1 MDPAFPHAHMIEFAY
16 AGKGMYTEALANIE
30 DGKRMTGSGPWYWA
44 AKARIYGQRG
54 QEAQALDVLNK
65 LKEMS
70 KKSSLNAAPIA
81 WAHLGIG
88 HREERLKWL
97 EKAYEQ
103 RSNSM
108 TALKVDPTYD
118 SLRKDARFQELLRR
132 VGLGE

>member
-1 MDPAFPHAHMIEFAY
+1 
-16 AGKGMYTEALANIE
+16 
-30 DGKRMTGSGPWYWA
+30 
-44 AKARIYGQRG
+44 
-54 QEAQALDVLNK
+54 
-65 LKEMS
+65 MS
-70 KKSSLNAAPIA
+70 KKSSLDAAPMA
-81 WAHLGIG
+81 WAHLEIG
-88 HREERLKWL
+88 HREEGLKWL